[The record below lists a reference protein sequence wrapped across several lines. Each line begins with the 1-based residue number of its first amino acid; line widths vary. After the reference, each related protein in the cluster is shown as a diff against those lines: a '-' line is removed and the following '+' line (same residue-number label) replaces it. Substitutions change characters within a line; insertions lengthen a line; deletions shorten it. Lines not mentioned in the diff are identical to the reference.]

1 MNEQDK
7 LDRFE
12 FARPRLLGL
21 AYRLLGSWADAE
33 DAVQD
38 TFLRWQ
44 GADASVILNPDA
56 WLTTACTNRCLDVLK
71 SAGRQRV
78 DYVGPWLP
86 EPLQT
91 ETVGGPDEKLELA
104 SSLTTAFLL
113 LLERLS
119 PKERAAYLLREIFD
133 HPYDQVAET
142 LAISEAACRQLVS
155 RAGKV
160 VGKDSTRYVPS
171 EERQGELLSAFQD
184 AIATGSLS
192 SLSSLLSEDIELH
205 TDGGGKVRAALRIIT
220 GKETVEMFLLQVL
233 CKAWPGYKLDTA
245 EINGRQGLIAS
256 DNGEIGAVLTAE
268 FGENGEVS
276 QIFIMRNPEKLRHFT
291 TRTRHEVASGALR
304 IN

>member
-1 MNEQDK
+1 MSEDIK

-12 FARPRLLGL
+12 LARPRLLGL

-33 DAVQD
+33 DTVQD

-44 GADASVILNPDA
+44 AIDASAILNPDA
-56 WLTTACTNRCLDVLK
+56 WLTTACTNRCLDMLK

-133 HPYDQVAET
+133 YPYSQIAET
-142 LAISEAACRQLVS
+142 LDLSETACRQLVS
-155 RAGKV
+155 RAGRV

-171 EERQGELLSAFQD
+171 EERQSELLSAFQK
-184 AIATGSLS
+184 AIATGSVTALS
-192 SLSSLLSEDIELH
+192 ALLSEDIELH
-205 TDGGGKVRAALRIIT
+205 TDGGGKVLAALRVLT
-220 GKETVEMFLLQVL
+220 GRATIEKFLLKVL
-233 CKAWPGYKLDTA
+233 CKAWPGYQLETA
-245 EINGRQGLIAS
+245 EINGRLGLIAS
-256 DNGEIGAVLTAE
+256 ENGEITAVLTAE
-268 FGENGEVS
+268 YGDDGKAS
-276 QIFIMRNPEKLRHFT
+276 QIFIMRNPDKLRHFMT
-291 TRTRHEVASGALR
+291 LARHEAANGALR

>member
-1 MNEQDK
+1 MSEQDK

-12 FARPRLLGL
+12 LARPRLLGL

-44 GADASVILNPDA
+44 DTDAGVIHNPDG
-56 WLTTACTNRCLDVLK
+56 WLTTACTNRCLDILK

-91 ETVGGPDEKLELA
+91 ETVAGPEERLELA

-133 HPYDQVAET
+133 HPYNQIAET
-142 LAISEAACRQLVS
+142 LDLSESACRQLVS
-155 RAGKV
+155 RAGRV
-160 VGKDSTRYVPS
+160 IGKDSARYVPS
-171 EERQGELLSAFQD
+171 EERQSELLSAFQN
-184 AIATGSLS
+184 AIRTGSLTT
-192 SLSSLLSEDIELH
+192 LSTMLSEDIELH
-205 TDGGGKVRAALRIIT
+205 TDGGGKVRAALRILN
-220 GKETVEMFLLQVL
+220 GRETIEIFLRQVL
-233 CKAWPGYKLDTA
+233 CKAWPGYDLNTA

-256 DNGEIGAVLTAE
+256 ENGEITAVLTAE
-268 FGENGEVS
+268 FGEDGKAR
-276 QIFIMRNPEKLRHFT
+276 QIFIMRNPEKLRHFMT
-291 TRTRHEVASGALR
+291 LARHEAGSGELKV
-304 IN
+304 N

>member
-1 MNEQDK
+1 MSEQEK

-12 FARPRLLGL
+12 LARPRLLGL

-33 DAVQD
+33 DTVQD

-44 GADASVILNPDA
+44 GTDASVILNPDA
-56 WLTTACTNRCLDVLK
+56 WLTTACTNRCLDILK

-91 ETVGGPDEKLELA
+91 ETISGPDERHELA

-133 HPYDQVAET
+133 HPYSQISET
-142 LAISEAACRQLVS
+142 LDLSESACRQLVS
-155 RAGKV
+155 RAGRV
-160 VGKDSTRYVPS
+160 IGKDSARYVPS
-171 EERQGELLSAFQD
+171 EERQSELLSAFQK
-184 AIATGSLS
+184 AITTGSLTT
-192 SLSSLLSEDIELH
+192 LSTMLSEDIELH
-205 TDGGGKVRAALRIIT
+205 TDGGGKVRAALRVLT
-220 GKETVEMFLLQVL
+220 GRDTIEIFLRQVL
-233 CKAWPGYKLDTA
+233 CKAWPGYELKTA

-256 DNGEIGAVLTAE
+256 EDGEITAVLTVE
-268 FGENGEVS
+268 FGEDGKAC
-276 QIFIMRNPEKLRHFT
+276 QIFIMRNPEKLQHFMT
-291 TRTRHEVASGALR
+291 LARHEAGSGELKV
-304 IN
+304 N